1 MKESVHN
8 LAAKVSIYYDTSV
21 EFHQFLLHLPQK
33 NGFFSIF
40 GVFLSCTGGRR

>member
-21 EFHQFLLHLPQK
+21 EFHQFLLFLPQK
-33 NGFFSIF
+33 TCFF
-40 GVFLSCTGGRR
+40 